1 MTYGG
6 IWWEMHKKKRRNKWA
21 ELGEE
26 LQTIPSLARES
37 DVVLQMGGGQDNYAK
52 AFKPQ
57 DRAIWVTSLGVL
69 DSKYKVLVSRVPLN
83 NSQEV
88 TTTYVMMRIVEA
100 SNGQIPSSSDCDE
113 SKTTKD
119 NAV

>member
-1 MTYGG
+1 M
-6 IWWEMHKKKRRNKWA
+6 
-21 ELGEE
+21 
-26 LQTIPSLARES
+26 QTIPSLARES
-37 DVVLQMGGGQDNYAK
+37 DAVRQMGGGQDNYVK

-57 DRAIWVTSLGVL
+57 DRAIRVRSLGFL
-69 DSKYKVLVSRVPLN
+69 DSKDKALMSRVPLN
-83 NSQEV
+83 NPQEV
-88 TTTYVMMRIVEA
+88 TTTYVMIRIMGA

>member
-1 MTYGG
+1 M
-6 IWWEMHKKKRRNKWA
+6 
-21 ELGEE
+21 
-26 LQTIPSLARES
+26 QTIPSLARES
-37 DVVLQMGGGQDNYAK
+37 DAVRQMGGGQDNYVK

-57 DRAIWVTSLGVL
+57 DRAIRVRSLGVL
-69 DSKYKVLVSRVPLN
+69 DSKDKVLVSRVPLN

-88 TTTYVMMRIVEA
+88 TTTCVMIRIVEA

-113 SKTTKD
+113 SRTTKD